1 MKSKQE
7 SKVTKIPTA
16 KLLKSKALSKYQPDF
31 AKVTLTE
38 PEYSLEEATTALDK
52 ALAKKVKGV

>member
-7 SKVTKIPTA
+7 PKVTKIPTA
-16 KLLKSKALSKYQPDF
+16 KLLKSKALSTYQPDF
-31 AKVTLTE
+31 AKVILTE